1 MGPTQTQVASS
12 LQALGFD
19 DPATLALFEQIS
31 QAIGV
36 PIDNTVTEFANNQAL
51 MLSTITTKNY
61 GKAGYYTAWA
71 LAFQLGDDLI
81 IDPTTGNDVYAVI
94 DASKK
99 IITQAAFEELVQGE
113 NDQLF
118 LKIAKTDP
126 VSGLLVPLLGTELAE
141 FQPYFETCEL
151 PGIAVTIVNNSPNI
165 LAFNANVTF
174 YKTYNLTTLQTNLLA
189 ALNSFL
195 ATFEFNGEFF
205 NGDLADYVKANVPGV
220 RDFFIYGTTL
230 DGVAFS
236 GDSTLPSG
244 YFNYL
249 PQILSNIATAFNYIP
264 V

>member
-31 QAIGV
+31 QGIGV
-36 PIDNTVTEFANNQAL
+36 PIDNTILEFSNNQAL
-51 MLSTITTKNY
+51 FLQTITQKNY
-61 GKAGYYTAWA
+61 GKSGYYEGWA
-71 LAFQLGDDLI
+71 KAFQLGDDLI
-81 IDPTTGNDVYAVI
+81 IDPTTGNDIYAVI
-94 DASKK
+94 DASKQ
-99 IITQAAFEELVQGE
+99 IITQAAFEELVQGQ
-113 NDQLF
+113 NVQLF

-141 FQPYFETCEL
+141 FQPYFQTAEL
-151 PGIAVTIVNNSPNI
+151 PGIAVSIVNNAANV

-174 YKTYNLTTLQTNLLA
+174 YKTYNLTTLQTKLLA

-195 ATFEFNGEFF
+195 STFQFNGEFF
-205 NGDLADYVKANVPGV
+205 NGDLSDYVKANVPGV

-230 DGVAFS
+230 DGIGFS
-236 GDSTLPSG
+236 GDTLLSSG